1 MATPF
6 LTDLTREQIAE
17 KTRQRLTFIIR
28 DDQNPPVPIPG
39 ANLDFVKLTLYDEK
53 TGDII
58 NTRDEVD
65 VLALPDLT
73 VDVNGKAIMLFAPAD
88 NVLVGTA
95 PVPSQEVHVA
105 HFDYQWDTDPLKVG
119 RHLVR
124 LQVVNLLKTT

>member
-17 KTRQRLTFIIR
+17 KTRQRLTFTIK
-28 DDQNPPVPIPG
+28 DDQDPPVGIPG
-39 ANLDFVKLTLYDEK
+39 ANLDFVRLTLYDEK
-53 TGDII
+53 TGDVI
-58 NTRDEVD
+58 NGRTAVD
-65 VLALPDLT
+65 VFALPDLT
-73 VDVNGKAIMLFAPAD
+73 VDGNGKAIMLFAPDD

-105 HFDYQWDTDPLKVG
+105 QFDYQWDADVLKVG
-119 RHLVR
+119 RHVVR